1 MPLVQMEVVKGRSS
15 SEKKALFDAVHEAL
29 VDAFKIPDDDRVQRL
44 VEYEKD
50 DFDAPS
56 ASLTIVTITMFP
68 GRSAAAKRDLYKSI
82 TDRFEGL
89 GIPAMDVMIVLDE
102 RPLEDWGIRGGQA
115 ASDIDLGFDLEV

>member
-1 MPLVQMEVVKGRSS
+1 MPLVQVEVLKGRSS
-15 SEKKALFDAVHEAL
+15 SEKRALFDAVHEAL
-29 VDAFKIPDDDRVQRL
+29 VDAFKIPDEDRVQRL

-50 DFDAPS
+50 DFDPPS

-68 GRSAAAKRDLYKSI
+68 GRSADAKRALYKSI
-82 TDRFEGL
+82 TERFEGL
-89 GIPAMDVMIVLDE
+89 GIPPMDIMIVLDE

>member
-1 MPLVQMEVVKGRSS
+1 MPLVQLEVVKGRSS

-44 VEYEKD
+44 IEYETD

-56 ASLTIVTITMFP
+56 ATLTIVTITMFP
-68 GRSAAAKRDLYKSI
+68 GRSTDAKRDLYKRI
-82 TDRFEGL
+82 VERFDGL
-89 GIPAMDVMIVLDE
+89 GIPGTDVMIVLDE

-115 ASDIDLGFDLEV
+115 ASDIDLGFNLDV